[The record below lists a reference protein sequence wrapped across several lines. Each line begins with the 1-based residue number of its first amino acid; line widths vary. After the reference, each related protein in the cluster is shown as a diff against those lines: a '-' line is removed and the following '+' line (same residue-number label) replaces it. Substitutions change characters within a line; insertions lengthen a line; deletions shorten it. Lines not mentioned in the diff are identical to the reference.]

1 MIERRNNLLNL
12 IDKIGAQEETIT
24 EKIIVSPV
32 FYNKRIVIRIQGIIH
47 YLNIPETE
55 PGWYKFRAIN
65 SKQAIVEAPA
75 EIDQI
80 QSYLKHLPKI
90 RFVLVHRKKKSYL
103 GIPMKSNH
111 LGLRVSELFQIL
123 LFDDTVTDF
132 SKCIC
137 RFDGAN
143 AWFESI
149 DISADPSIGDYLNES
164 LRKFRN
170 PSRIKISNLTIEEKI
185 AYNIKYK
192 IEQKIK
198 EEHERLLEEKKKT
211 KIQRDVEYAGGRF
224 IKSDE
229 KSDHFFVTYEIEGEK
244 FNSIVSKD
252 QNHHVITAG
261 ICLTDYQTG
270 RAGDKDFDLK
280 ALVSVIKEGQRTSR
294 IHKTL

>member
-1 MIERRNNLLNL
+1 LIERRNNLLNL